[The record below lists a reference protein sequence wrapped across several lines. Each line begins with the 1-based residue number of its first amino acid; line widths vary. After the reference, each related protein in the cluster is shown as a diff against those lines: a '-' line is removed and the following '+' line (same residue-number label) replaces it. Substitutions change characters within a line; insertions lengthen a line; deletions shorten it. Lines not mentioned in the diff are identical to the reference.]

1 MNEREAGS
9 SLHLLP
15 RAKASAAFTS
25 DVMRRVRRERQ
36 PEAVRR
42 PPLALRMA
50 ATFVVAAFLLGAVQF
65 VRIEYAQRQRIET
78 LRSEQQ
84 KIEAELEAVRQ
95 LARESEPVVVLED
108 GRGTRVIMDLESS
121 IQQTSLR
128 TYD

>member
-1 MNEREAGS
+1 
-9 SLHLLP
+9 
-15 RAKASAAFTS
+15 
-25 DVMRRVRRERQ
+25 MRRVRRERQ

>member
-1 MNEREAGS
+1 
-9 SLHLLP
+9 
-15 RAKASAAFTS
+15 
-25 DVMRRVRRERQ
+25 MRRLRREKR
-36 PEAVRR
+36 PETVRV

-50 ATFVVAAFLLGAVQF
+50 ATFVVAAFMLGAVQF

-84 KIEAELEAVRQ
+84 KIEAELEAVRRM
-95 LARESEPVVVLED
+95 ARESEPVVVLED
-108 GRGTRVIMDLESS
+108 GRGTRVIMDQSS